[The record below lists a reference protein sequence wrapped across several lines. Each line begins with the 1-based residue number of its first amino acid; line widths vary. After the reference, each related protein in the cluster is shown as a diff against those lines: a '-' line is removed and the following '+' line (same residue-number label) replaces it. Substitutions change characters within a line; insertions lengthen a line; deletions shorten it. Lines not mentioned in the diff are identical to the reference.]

1 VPNNNAIHRFAFDPD
16 YHVDLILFRRILGTV
31 NNATYF
37 KPGVSYD
44 IVDNFGARVDIM
56 YAMANRPVAYP
67 GNSYNLGLEIDAQ
80 LMYKNEEEGFYAGLV
95 YGVLFPF
102 AGLGLPASIYGTQ
115 YAKESPDI
123 AQTFQA
129 RLIVKF

>member
-1 VPNNNAIHRFAFDPD
+1 
-16 YHVDLILFRRILGTV
+16 
-31 NNATYF
+31 
-37 KPGVSYD
+37 
-44 IVDNFGARVDIM
+44 M
-56 YAMANRPVAYP
+56 
-67 GNSYNLGLEIDAQ
+67 
-80 LMYKNEEEGFYAGLV
+80 EEGFYAGLV

-102 AGLGLPASIYGTQ
+102 AGLGLPAAIYGSQ